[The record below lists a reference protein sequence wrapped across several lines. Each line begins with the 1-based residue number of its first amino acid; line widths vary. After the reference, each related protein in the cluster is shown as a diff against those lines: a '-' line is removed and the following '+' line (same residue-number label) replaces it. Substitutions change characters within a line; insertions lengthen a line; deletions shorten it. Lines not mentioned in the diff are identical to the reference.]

1 MRVSDLGGSRVI
13 FASFLHHSSPTQC
26 KAPSP
31 LFCSPVKGTDQDAGR
46 ALPHGSQAL
55 DLLRMSR
62 NLRVHYGTLG
72 RSSEETLRS
81 LSTKAPNDSQPPG
94 VPNCQAPERGGGSRS
109 RSSHQGPLPAQ
120 EWVLPTVGLRSQSGG
135 VRSARDEHW
144 SQGSPSLR
152 MERGL
157 WRVLPGKIR
166 AR

>member
-1 MRVSDLGGSRVI
+1 MI
-13 FASFLHHSSPTQC
+13 FAPFLHHSSPTQC

-31 LFCSPVKGTDQDAGR
+31 LFCSPVKGTDLDAGR
-46 ALPHGSQAL
+46 APLHGSQAL

-81 LSTKAPNDSQPPG
+81 LNTTTRHLT
-94 VPNCQAPERGGGSRS
+94 VPNRQAPELGGGSRS

-135 VRSARDEHW
+135 VRSARGEHW

-157 WRVLPGKIR
+157 QRVLPGKIR
-166 AR
+166 AH